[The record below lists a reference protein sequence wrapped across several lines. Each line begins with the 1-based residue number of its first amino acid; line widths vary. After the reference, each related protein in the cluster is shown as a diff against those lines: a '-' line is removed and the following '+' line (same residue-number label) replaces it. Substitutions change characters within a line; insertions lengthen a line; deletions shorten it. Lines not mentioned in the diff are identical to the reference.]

1 MQTENG
7 TKRPLVALNK
17 LQSIILGK
25 RGRLTRVECL
35 ELENWV
41 LSLEDEVLAARKC
54 DRVG

>member
-17 LQSIILGK
+17 LQSIILGE
-25 RGRLTRVECL
+25 RRRLTRVECL